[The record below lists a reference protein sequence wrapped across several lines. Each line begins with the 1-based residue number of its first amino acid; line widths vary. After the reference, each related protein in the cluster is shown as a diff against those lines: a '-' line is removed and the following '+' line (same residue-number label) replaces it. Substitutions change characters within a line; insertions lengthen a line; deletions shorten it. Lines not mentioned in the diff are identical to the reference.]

1 MDLVKH
7 LQRLFDYDAW
17 ANQEVLKALKQNN
30 GPERSI
36 KLLAHIFAAERLW
49 LERLQGQDQSVA
61 VWPSPS
67 LAECEAEARR
77 LSQLFRKYLEAATE
91 DSLHTTITYTNSKGE
106 PWTSEKHDVLQH
118 VIMHSAYHRGQ
129 IAADTRANGAAPAYT
144 DYIHAVRQHFIE

>member
-17 ANQEVLKALKQNN
+17 ANQEVLKTLQKNN

-49 LERLQGQDQSVA
+49 LERLQGRDQSVA
-61 VWPSPS
+61 VWPASS
-67 LAECEAEARR
+67 LAECEAQARE
-77 LSQLFRKYLEAATE
+77 LAAQFRKYLQAAAE
-91 DSLHTTITYTNSKGE
+91 DSLRTTITYTNSKGE
-106 PWTSEKHDVLQH
+106 PWTSEKYDVLQH

-129 IAADTRANGAAPAYT
+129 IASDTRASGAIPAHT
-144 DYIHAVRQHFIE
+144 DFIHAARQHLIE

>member
-17 ANQEVLKALKQNN
+17 ANQEVLKALQQHN

-49 LERLQGQDQSVA
+49 LERLQCRDQSVA
-61 VWPSPS
+61 VWPASS
-67 LAECEAEARR
+67 LAECEAQARK
-77 LSQLFRKYLEAATE
+77 LADQFGKYLQAATE
-91 DSLHTTITYTNSKGE
+91 GSLHTTITYTNSKGE

-129 IAADTRANGAAPAYT
+129 IAADTRAGGTTPAYT
-144 DYIHAVRQHFIE
+144 DFIHAVRQHFIE